1 MIKTEKK
8 YNINLANN
16 GLIFMRS
23 HTSPPQKAIIQINK
37 NNKTDNALLF
47 NIIENEYRRI
57 AELSTFIAEEDS
69 SNEDAYCE
77 KLLYKQVWK
86 GVDLVFSII
95 NGQLKYEFIVYPG
108 ADLQNIKFKYSYA
121 DTVELDDKG
130 NLIIKYKNI
139 TLIDQAPISYQIIE
153 GIRVPLKS
161 QYVLNYTIE
170 KEPLV
175 TIDLSP
181 FYDSNYIL
189 IIDPCITFLD

>member
-1 MIKTEKK
+1 MIKTEYK
-8 YNINLANN
+8 YNINLSNN

-23 HTSPPQKAIIQINK
+23 HTSPPEKAIIQINK
-37 NNKTDNALLF
+37 NNKTDNTLNF
-47 NIIENEYRRI
+47 NVMEDEYRRI
-57 AELSTFIAEEDS
+57 VDLSAFIAEEDS
-69 SNEDAYCE
+69 INDDDYCE
-77 KLLYKQVWK
+77 KLYYKQVWK
-86 GVDLVFSII
+86 DVDLVFSII

-108 ADLQNIKFKYSYA
+108 AKLENIKFTYNYA

-161 QYVLNYTIE
+161 QYVLNYSIE
-170 KEPLV
+170 KEPIV
-175 TIDLSP
+175 TVDLSP
-181 FYDSNYIL
+181 LYDSNYIL